1 MYKKYYPL
9 FVSLD
14 QRRCLVIGAGPVAE
28 RKIRNLVNYGA
39 IIRLVAQH
47 LTPWLQA
54 RCAQRE
60 IDYLGETFQ
69 TRHLEEVDLVF
80 VATNDAELNQRI
92 ASEASARRLW
102 CNMASDP
109 QLGSCIVPA
118 MVERGPLSI
127 AISTAGISP
136 ASARLIRENLEQQFG
151 AEWVALLALLAK
163 VRAAIQTKSLGTSE
177 NQRLF
182 REIAGLPLLEWIRNR
197 QHDSAV
203 QALYQVCQARLTV
216 NELSTFWQ
224 DACETYF
231 SSPPPPVM

>member
-14 QRRCLVIGAGPVAE
+14 QRSCLVVGAGQVAE
-28 RKIRNLVNYGA
+28 RKIRKLLNYGA
-39 IIRLVAQH
+39 IVRLVAQH

-54 RCAQRE
+54 RCAQQE
-60 IDYLGETFQ
+60 IVYLGDVFQ
-69 TRHLEEVDLVF
+69 TGHLEDVDLVF
-80 VATNDAELNQRI
+80 VATDDPQLNQRI
-92 ASEASARRLW
+92 AAEASTRRLW

-109 QLGSCIVPA
+109 PLGSCVVPA

-136 ASARLIRENLEQQFG
+136 ASARLIREKLEQQFG
-151 AEWVALLALLAK
+151 PEWVPLLALLA
-163 VRAAIQTKSLGTSE
+163 RLREAIQTKGLGTAE

-182 REIAGLPLLEWIRNR
+182 REIAGLPLLEWILSR

-203 QALYQVCQARLTV
+203 QALYQVCQPRLTFD
-216 NELSTFWQ
+216 ELSTFWK
-224 DACETYF
+224 DACEPYF